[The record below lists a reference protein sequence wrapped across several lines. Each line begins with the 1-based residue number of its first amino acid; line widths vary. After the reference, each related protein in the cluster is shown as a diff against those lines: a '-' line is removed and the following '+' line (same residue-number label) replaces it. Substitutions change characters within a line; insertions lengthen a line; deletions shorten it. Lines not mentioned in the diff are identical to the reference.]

1 MNGTLTELIG
11 RTSLLGRI
19 RERRAELALALRV
32 TVAAVLSFAVS
43 DVLHVP
49 LPLWTVLTAVI
60 LTQATF
66 GSSLKVTIDYLAGTF
81 FGAVYGGAVAIF
93 VPQESELARAAVL
106 ALTVA
111 PLALLGGLKPSF
123 STATFTGVLV
133 LMVPQITHV
142 SPLESSVYRIIEVA
156 VGALAG
162 LVASMV
168 VFPTRAHNLLVE
180 AAARMLELMAQAISE
195 LIAALTE
202 GRDQAASPAFQD
214 RIGELLARSEALAA
228 QARHER
234 IGILAA
240 KQQDSGPLLR
250 TLLRLRHDLVII
262 GRAAAVPL
270 PEVLQKRM
278 GPALQRI
285 AAIAAELLRDMADAL
300 LAGRQPPSLET
311 FEASLEDFTKT
322 FAGIRQDRLT
332 VGLPVET
339 VERIFAL
346 GFALEQ
352 LRDHLRD
359 LHRYL
364 RESANRS

>member
-1 MNGTLTELIG
+1 L
-11 RTSLLGRI
+11 
-19 RERRAELALALRV
+19 
-32 TVAAVLSFAVS
+32 
-43 DVLHVP
+43 
-49 LPLWTVLTAVI
+49 
-60 LTQATF
+60 
-66 GSSLKVTIDYLAGTF
+66 
-81 FGAVYGGAVAIF
+81 
-93 VPQESELARAAVL
+93 
-106 ALTVA
+106 
-111 PLALLGGLKPSF
+111 
-123 STATFTGVLV
+123 
-133 LMVPQITHV
+133 VPQITHV

-270 PEVLQKRM
+270 PEVFQKRM

-285 AAIAAELLRDMADAL
+285 AAITAELLRDMADAL
-300 LAGRQPPSLET
+300 VAGRQPPSLET